1 MKIKKL
7 VVQNY
12 RNLKDVSL
20 EFGDLTIFIG
30 KNDVGKSNI
39 LKVLDLFFNW
49 RESKDYKD
57 YSEVSTEGG
66 GNDFEYTTNI
76 RDYRLFFGQNPG
88 NIEVQGV
95 LELNDQE
102 IKKLFPES
110 KINIEGSAPLDIRDI
125 GNLITISKQ
134 VIGKKDK
141 KAVWKIKD
149 IKMKGISLYES
160 KGNRRLMRSTD
171 GTYRFE
177 GAGEFISDKF
187 FNLLRRKFLVIPAV
201 RNIEEEGRVGNLPS
215 PDGKFISNAFFR
227 YEKDTSLGKT
237 HQFRKIQEDVGKIFP
252 EYKNVESKQHG
263 EDKRDIY
270 FSGFPSSSVG
280 SGIKQQFVNI
290 FTINSYENMSFGIE
304 EPEIHLHPDAQRRVF
319 DFLKEQS
326 EDKQIIITTHS
337 PIFVDCSDE
346 TKLHLVKKDQSKIAK
361 IISIGEREEFKSIK
375 YELGAKNTDLFFYNG
390 VVLVEG
396 NTEERALPILANA
409 NGYDLDKLGIKLI
422 NIKGKDRL
430 GRIREFL
437 EYLRDSDV
445 VPFIIID
452 KDKKAK
458 GYIDDLVK
466 SKLLEEKNYH
476 IWSNGDFE
484 DCFNEEQIVKAMR
497 NIYGKNFDVTPEK
510 LRQMKEKNAK
520 PTSKILGEIV
530 YRNKLG
536 ELNKIALGEELA
548 LIVSGEIE
556 KSRGK
561 ERDRTEIEKAIE
573 KFVQLVERGAIT

>member
-20 EFGDLTIFIG
+20 EFGNLTIFIG

-49 RESKDYKD
+49 RESKDY
-57 YSEVSTEGG
+57 SEVSTGNS
-66 GNDFEYTTNI
+66 GNDFEYTTNT
-76 RDYRLFFGQNPG
+76 RDYRLFFGQKLG
-88 NIEVQGV
+88 NIELQGV
-95 LELNDQE
+95 LELEDGE
-102 IKKLFPES
+102 IKELFPELPES
-110 KINIEGSAPLDIRDI
+110 KINVEGGTPLYIGDI

-134 VIGKKDK
+134 ITGKKDK

-149 IKMKGISLYES
+149 IKMKGILLYES
-160 KGNRRLMRSTD
+160 KGNRRLTRGSD

-177 GAGEFISDKF
+177 GAGALISDKLL
-187 FNLLRRKFLVIPAV
+187 NLLRRKFLVIPAV
-201 RNIEEEGRVGNLPS
+201 RNIEEEDRVGDSPS
-215 PDGKFISNAFFR
+215 PDGKYICNAFFR
-227 YEKDTSLGKT
+227 YEKDTSQGKLDK
-237 HQFRKIQEDVGKIFP
+237 FRKIREDIGKIFP
-252 EYKNVESKQHG
+252 EYKNAESKQYG

-270 FSGFPSSSVG
+270 FSDFPSSSVG

-290 FTINSYENMSFGIE
+290 FTIDSHENTNFGIE
-304 EPEIHLHPDAQRRVF
+304 EPEVHLHPDAQRRVF

-326 EDKQIIITTHS
+326 RDKQIIITTHS
-337 PIFVDCSDE
+337 PIFVDSSDE
-346 TKLHLVKKDQSKIAK
+346 TKLYLVKKEQNEIAK
-361 IISIGEREEFKSIK
+361 IRSIEEREEFKLIK

-396 NTEERALPILANA
+396 NTEEKALPILANVE
-409 NGYDLDKLGIKLI
+409 GYDLDKLGIKLI

-437 EYLRDSDV
+437 EYIKDSDV
-445 VPFIIID
+445 VPFVIID
-452 KDKKAK
+452 KDKKAT

-466 SKLLEEKNYH
+466 SKLLEKENYH

-484 DCFNEEQIVKAMR
+484 DCFNEEQIVRAMR
-497 NIYGKNFDVTPEK
+497 AIHGKNFDATPEK

-536 ELNKIALGEELA
+536 KLNKIALGEESA

-556 KSRGK
+556 KSKEK
-561 ERDRTEIEKAIE
+561 EREKTEPEKAIE
-573 KFVQLVERGAIT
+573 KFVQLVERRMIT

>member
-12 RNLKDVSL
+12 RNLKDISL
-20 EFGDLTIFIG
+20 EFGNLTIFIG

-49 RESKDYKD
+49 MESKDYG
-57 YSEVSTEGG
+57 EVSSGGG
-66 GNDFEYTTNI
+66 GNNLEYTANI
-76 RDYRLFFGQNPG
+76 RDYRLFFDQKPG
-88 NIEVQGV
+88 NIELQGV

-102 IKKLFPES
+102 IRELFPDSEIKLES
-110 KINIEGSAPLDIRDI
+110 STPLDIRDI

-134 VIGKKDK
+134 ITGKKHK
-141 KAVWKIKD
+141 KAIWKVKEIR
-149 IKMKGISLYES
+149 MKNIILYSSVEN
-160 KGNRRLMRSTD
+160 KHLLRCTD

-177 GAGEFISDKF
+177 GAGELISDKF
-187 FNLLRRKFLVIPAV
+187 LNLLRRKFLVIPAV
-201 RNIEEEGRVGNLPS
+201 RNIEEEGRVGNAPS
-215 PDGKFISNAFFR
+215 PDGKYVSNAFFR
-227 YEKDTSLGKT
+227 YEKDTSLGKL
-237 HQFRKIQEDVGKIFP
+237 HQFRKIREDVGKIFP
-252 EYKNVESKQHG
+252 EYQNVESKQHG

-270 FSGFPSSSVG
+270 FSDFPSSSVG
-280 SGIKQQFVNI
+280 SGIKQMFVNI
-290 FTINSYENMSFGIE
+290 FTIDSYENTNFGIE
-304 EPEIHLHPDAQRRVF
+304 EPEIHLHPDAQRMVF

-346 TKLHLVKKDQSKIAK
+346 TKLHLVKKNQDKIAK
-361 IISIGEREEFKSIK
+361 IKSIEEREEFKSIK

-422 NIKGKDRL
+422 NIKGRDRL

-437 EYLRDSDV
+437 EYIKDSDV
-445 VPFIIID
+445 IPFVIMD

-458 GYIDDLVK
+458 GYIDDLAK
-466 SKLLEEKNYH
+466 SKLLKEKNYH

-520 PTSKILGEIV
+520 PTGKILGEIV
-530 YRNKLG
+530 YRKNLG
-536 ELNKIALGEELA
+536 ELNKIVLGEELA
-548 LIVSGEIE
+548 LIVSAEIE
-556 KSRGK
+556 ESRRSGK
-561 ERDRTEIEKAIE
+561 ERDGTETEKVIEKN
-573 KFVQLVERGAIT
+573 VQLVERGTIT